1 MIWPI
6 FLINLATSLNI
17 GSGSINGYFSL
28 SEINNLLFQYSQNY
42 SQLELVS
49 IGTTYY
55 NRSIPALKLKNPSFP
70 KILIV
75 GGHHARELISMTQ
88 VLYLIDYLLTNS
100 SVSLSKNREIWF
112 VPVLNVDGLFEICEH
127 YNQTKEILEIRKNI
141 RPSGCSITEEG
152 IDLNRNY
159 GYKWGFSN
167 TGSSANPCSEEYRG
181 PSAFSESETQAL
193 KLLIENNDFA
203 SVVSYHSYGDLYI
216 RPTGFAEVN
225 IKEFPLEHQRL
236 YFEIKNI
243 LPKGFLFGSVFELL
257 GYFANGALMD
267 FLYSLGVFTIEI
279 EIGPENLNS
288 FHPNVSNL
296 ENILNSHLPPFL
308 LIAQRSTPLLVAN
321 ASSDGRKLIV
331 KIENKGIKMSQTTEV
346 VVDLGNNGTI
356 SKVWSKH
363 LFSFK
368 DKLVYIR
375 IPEIDPGKSDEIIL
389 SFDGFS
395 ENLKVSFFPYNPEYL
410 EYSGKLLKN
419 QKNEIDS
426 MLVVL
431 IFTIC
436 ISVIF
441 AVGIFIYKNIAKNEE
456 IQFVELAEI
465 KAATMI

>member
-1 MIWPI
+1 M
-6 FLINLATSLNI
+6 
-17 GSGSINGYFSL
+17 
-28 SEINNLLFQYSQNY
+28 
-42 SQLELVS
+42 
-49 IGTTYY
+49 
-55 NRSIPALKLKNPSFP
+55 
-70 KILIV
+70 
-75 GGHHARELISMTQ
+75 
-88 VLYLIDYLLTNS
+88 
-100 SVSLSKNREIWF
+100 
-112 VPVLNVDGLFEICEH
+112 
-127 YNQTKEILEIRKNI
+127 
-141 RPSGCSITEEG
+141 
-152 IDLNRNY
+152 
-159 GYKWGFSN
+159 
-167 TGSSANPCSEEYRG
+167 
-181 PSAFSESETQAL
+181 
-193 KLLIENNDFA
+193 IENNDFA

-321 ASSDGRKLIV
+321 ANSDGRKLIV